1 MESEWIRWIG
11 TAILG
16 WIAYEMRGLRRDV
29 EHRVP
34 FSECNRRKMRGLR
47 RDVEHR
53 VPFSECN
60 RRMDDHGEK
69 LTELDHRVRTHGH
82 QLAAIE
88 ECHNRL
94 NPGTPLIIKKR
105 EVDE

>member
-1 MESEWIRWIG
+1 MGEEWIRWIG

-34 FSECNRRKMRGLR
+34 FSECNRR
-47 RDVEHR
+47 
-53 VPFSECN
+53 
-60 RRMDDHGEK
+60 MDDHWEK
-69 LTELDHRVRTHGH
+69 LTELDQRVRRHGH

>member
-1 MESEWIRWIG
+1 MNRRDLTVDSEWVRWIG

-16 WIAYEMRGLRRDV
+16 WIAWEMRALR
-29 EHRVP
+29 
-34 FSECNRRKMRGLR
+34 K
-47 RDVEHR
+47 DVEHR

-69 LTELDHRVRTHGH
+69 LADLDHRVRSHGN

-88 ECHNRL
+88 ECHNQL
-94 NPGTPLIIKKR
+94 NPGTPLAFEKK
-105 EVDE
+105 EIDE

>member
-16 WIAYEMRGLRRDV
+16 WIAWEMRALR
-29 EHRVP
+29 
-34 FSECNRRKMRGLR
+34 K
-47 RDVEHR
+47 DVEHR

-60 RRMDDHGEK
+60 RRMDDHGER
-69 LTELDHRVRTHGH
+69 LTELDQRLRTHGH
-82 QLAAIE
+82 LLAAIE

-94 NPGTPLIIKKR
+94 NPDAKLIQRKR
-105 EVDE
+105 RNNYDETEDFN

>member
-34 FSECNRRKMRGLR
+34 FSECNRR
-47 RDVEHR
+47 
-53 VPFSECN
+53 
-60 RRMDDHGEK
+60 MDDHGEK
-69 LTELDHRVRTHGH
+69 LTELDQRVRTHGH

-94 NPGTPLIIKKR
+94 NPDAKLTKR
-105 EVDE
+105 KRRNNDDETEDFN

>member
-1 MESEWIRWIG
+1 MGEEWIRWIG

-16 WIAYEMRGLRRDV
+16 WIAWEMRALRKDV

-34 FSECNRRKMRGLR
+34 C
-47 RDVEHR
+47 
-53 VPFSECN
+53 SECN

-69 LTELDHRVRTHGH
+69 LADLDHRVRNHGN

-94 NPGTPLIIKKR
+94 NPGTPLRIKK
-105 EVDE
+105 EED

>member
-16 WIAYEMRGLRRDV
+16 WIAYEMRALR
-29 EHRVP
+29 
-34 FSECNRRKMRGLR
+34 K
-47 RDVEHR
+47 DVEHR

-60 RRMDDHGEK
+60 RRMDDHGGK
-69 LTELDHRVRTHGH
+69 LADLDQRVRTHGN

-88 ECHNRL
+88 ECHK
-94 NPGTPLIIKKR
+94 PAESGR
-105 EVDE
+105 ETNQTQKEKQR

>member
-11 TAILG
+11 TFLLG

-34 FSECNRRKMRGLR
+34 F
-47 RDVEHR
+47 
-53 VPFSECN
+53 FECN

-69 LTELDHRVRTHGH
+69 IRELDERVRTHGH

-94 NPGTPLIIKKR
+94 NPGTPLRIKKG
-105 EVDE
+105 DE

>member
-1 MESEWIRWIG
+1 MESEWIRWIS

-16 WIAYEMRGLRRDV
+16 WIAYEMRALR
-29 EHRVP
+29 
-34 FSECNRRKMRGLR
+34 K
-47 RDVEHR
+47 DVEHR

-69 LTELDHRVRTHGH
+69 LAELDQRVRTHGH

-88 ECHNRL
+88 ECHNSL
-94 NPGTPLIIKKR
+94 NPAAKLIQRKR
-105 EVDE
+105 RNNDDEPEDFC

>member
-34 FSECNRRKMRGLR
+34 FSECNRR
-47 RDVEHR
+47 
-53 VPFSECN
+53 
-60 RRMDDHGEK
+60 MDDHGEK
-69 LTELDHRVRTHGH
+69 LTELDHRLRTHGH

-94 NPGTPLIIKKR
+94 NPDAKLTKHKR
-105 EVDE
+105 RNNDDETEDFY

>member
-1 MESEWIRWIG
+1 MGEEWIRWIG

-16 WIAYEMRGLRRDV
+16 WIAYE
-29 EHRVP
+29 
-34 FSECNRRKMRGLR
+34 MRGLR

-88 ECHNRL
+88 ECHNQL
-94 NPGTPLIIKKR
+94 NPGTPLIAKKI

>member
-1 MESEWIRWIG
+1 MNMEGEWIRWVG

-16 WIAYEMRGLRRDV
+16 WIAWEMRALR
-29 EHRVP
+29 
-34 FSECNRRKMRGLR
+34 K
-47 RDVEHR
+47 DVEHR

-69 LTELDHRVRTHGH
+69 LTELDQRVRTHGH

-88 ECHNRL
+88 ECHNQL
-94 NPGTPLIIKKR
+94 NPGTPLIVKKI